1 MELVE
6 VAGVVDACGQ
16 VAQVCGV
23 WAQVVQVCGVCA
35 QVVQVC
41 ADNVAAK
48 IRLMNRMR
56 TNLTENR
63 VVIQSLL

>member
-1 MELVE
+1 
-6 VAGVVDACGQ
+6 VAGVVDACEQ
-16 VAQVCGV
+16 VAHVGVV
-23 WAQVVQVCGVCA
+23 WAQVVQVGVVCA
-35 QVVQVC
+35 HVAQVC
-41 ADNVAAK
+41 ADNVAAE